1 MRTPTKLFHRGGRDI
16 WLASSSWLIGSEAL
30 VNDAEDSWEGRA
42 WRGSCGRR
50 GGGERTLVERL
61 ALEEESKA
69 RGRRLGYVIQGRRTD
84 NPITKKDIIPFKSH
98 RKIQIALHNESYKR
112 KRFNDISEPRP
123 KARKIA
129 FRPGI
134 LGGKHNAITFSRIL

>member
-1 MRTPTKLFHRGGRDI
+1 MEAVTYGSPPRLGSSARRRLLTTPRIL
-16 WLASSSWLIGSEAL
+16 
-30 VNDAEDSWEGRA
+30 GRA
-42 WRGSCGRR
+42 VHGGDPA
-50 GGGERTLVERL
+50 GGEWTLVERL

>member
-1 MRTPTKLFHRGGRDI
+1 MEAVTYGSPPRLGSSARRRLLTTPRIL
-16 WLASSSWLIGSEAL
+16 
-30 VNDAEDSWEGRA
+30 GRA
-42 WRGSCGRR
+42 VHGGDPA
-50 GGGERTLVERL
+50 GGERTLVERL
-61 ALEEESKA
+61 VLEEESKA
-69 RGRRLGYVIQGRRTD
+69 RGRRLGYVIQGRRAD

-98 RKIQIALHNESYKR
+98 RKIQIALHNESYQR

>member
-1 MRTPTKLFHRGGRDI
+1 MLTTPRIL
-16 WLASSSWLIGSEAL
+16 
-30 VNDAEDSWEGRA
+30 GRA
-42 WRGSCGRR
+42 VHGGDPA
-50 GGGERTLVERL
+50 GGEAGGERTLVERL
-61 ALEEESKA
+61 ALEEESKG
-69 RGRRLGYVIQGRRTD
+69 RRRRLGYVIQGRRTD

>member
-1 MRTPTKLFHRGGRDI
+1 MEAVTYGSPPRLGSSARRRLLTTPRIL
-16 WLASSSWLIGSEAL
+16 
-30 VNDAEDSWEGRA
+30 GRA
-42 WRGSCGRR
+42 VHGGDPA
-50 GGGERTLVERL
+50 GGERTLVERL